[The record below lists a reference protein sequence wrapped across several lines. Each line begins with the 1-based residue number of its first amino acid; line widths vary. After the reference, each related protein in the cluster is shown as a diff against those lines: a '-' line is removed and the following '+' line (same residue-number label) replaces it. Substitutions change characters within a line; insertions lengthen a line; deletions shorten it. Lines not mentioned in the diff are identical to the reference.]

1 MKTVYNK
8 LTADPIG
15 IALVESWND
24 HLEQVC
30 PLGVTPSFVMDQ
42 TARAGP

>member
-8 LTADPIG
+8 LTADVINSA
-15 IALVESWND
+15 ALWGD
-24 HLEQVC
+24 YLEQVC
-30 PLGVTPSFVMDQ
+30 PVAISPSFVMDQ

>member
-1 MKTVYNK
+1 MRKALK
-8 LTADPIG
+8 KMTADPIG
-15 IALVESWND
+15 IALASWND

-30 PLGVTPSFVMDQ
+30 PVGITPSFVMDQ